1 MTMSLLIKGGPI
13 GGPIGGAVGDAVTA
27 TGVRSRNRRGE
38 GARLRDDILA
48 AAAAILD
55 ETGDEHAVTLRA
67 VARRVGISAPS
78 IYPHFGNREEMLLAL
93 TRDAFRSLA
102 DHLAA
107 ASDTCR
113 ASGEPITPGTSR
125 ASGEPITP
133 GTASVDATARLFAV
147 GEAYLSFAA
156 AHPERYRLM
165 FVGVWDA
172 SRSGSITAGEAAALG
187 QDALEIL
194 VDSLAACVHSGQ
206 SSSDN
211 PFADVVALWLG
222 LHGLAHQR
230 TLSAFFPWP
239 PDISERLIRSLAH
252 LV

>member
-1 MTMSLLIKGGPI
+1 MSLLIKGGPI
-13 GGPIGGAVGDAVTA
+13 GGAVTA
-27 TGVRSRNRRGE
+27 TGMRARNRRGE
-38 GARLRDDILA
+38 GVRLRDDILA

-107 ASDTCR
+107 A
-113 ASGEPITPGTSR
+113 ASGASPASVEPSAPG
-125 ASGEPITP
+125 A
-133 GTASVDATARLFAV
+133 ASVDAAARLFAV

-172 SRSGSITAGEAAALG
+172 SRTGSITAGEAAALG
-187 QDALEIL
+187 QDALEVL
-194 VDSLAACVHSGQ
+194 VGSLAACVHSGQ
-206 SSSDN
+206 SSSDD

>member
-1 MTMSLLIKGGPI
+1 MSLLIKGGPM
-13 GGPIGGAVGDAVTA
+13 GGAVTT
-27 TGVRSRNRRGE
+27 TGMRARNRRGE
-38 GARLRDDILA
+38 GVRLRDDILA

-78 IYPHFGNREEMLLAL
+78 IYPHFGSREEMLLAL
-93 TRDAFRSLA
+93 ARDAFRSLA

-107 ASDTCR
+107 ASDASRTSGASG
-113 ASGEPITPGTSR
+113 ASGEPITPG
-125 ASGEPITP
+125 A
-133 GTASVDATARLFAV
+133 ASVDATARLFAV

-156 AHPERYRLM
+156 AYPERYRLM

-172 SRSGSITAGEAAALG
+172 SRTASITAEEAAALG
-187 QDALEIL
+187 QDALEVL
-194 VDSLAACVHSGQ
+194 VGSLAACVQSGQ
-206 SSSDN
+206 STSDN